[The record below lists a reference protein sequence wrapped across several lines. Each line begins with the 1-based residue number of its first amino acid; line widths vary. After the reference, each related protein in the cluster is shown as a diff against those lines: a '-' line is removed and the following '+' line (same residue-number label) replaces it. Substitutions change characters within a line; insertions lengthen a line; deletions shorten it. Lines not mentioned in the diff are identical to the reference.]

1 MPQYSN
7 LKKFVLA
14 LVVFAVASFG
24 SAMTA
29 KADGIVLG
37 GTIGDQG
44 TGFGN
49 VLNILTLQD
58 NGNETGNVGWN
69 GTSRTLSGDATNTSQ
84 AILFST
90 LISSGITNA
99 SQLGIVYNVNQ
110 QGNQGGL
117 TTTLNTFQLQVFNN
131 TTGALVYQSTTCVGC
146 GTGFVPIANGTGGAG
161 YVFTLDAAAQL
172 ALAPFFANPSNFR
185 LGGFGNIDLA
195 NDGPENFY
203 AARVVNGVPN
213 PVPEP
218 ASMLLL
224 GTGLAGLASR
234 VRRRRNKKK

>member
-1 MPQYSN
+1 MPQYAN

-14 LVVFAVASFG
+14 LAVFAIASFG

-37 GTIGDQG
+37 GTVGDRG

-58 NGNETGNVGWN
+58 IGNETGNVGWN

-84 AILFST
+84 ALLFST
-90 LISSGITNA
+90 LIANGITNA

-110 QGNQGGL
+110 QGNAGGL
-117 TTTLNTFQLQVFNN
+117 TTTLNTFHLQVFNN
-131 TTGALVYQSTTCVGC
+131 TTGLLVYESTTCVGC
-146 GTGFVPIANGTGGAG
+146 GPGFVPIAQGTGGAG
-161 YVFTLDAAAQL
+161 YVFILDAAAQL
-172 ALAPFFANPSNFR
+172 ALAPFFADPSNFR

-203 AARVVNGVPN
+203 ATQVQNGVV
-213 PVPEP
+213 VPEP

-224 GTGLAGLASR
+224 GTGLLGVAGAA
-234 VRRRRNKKK
+234 RRRFRK